1 METKQKHIHIVSFN
15 IPYPANYGGVIDVFY
30 KIKALS
36 SIGINIHL
44 HCYEY
49 GRLHAKELEEYCYSV
64 NYYKRYSGLKYYFS
78 TKPYIVNTRSNK
90 KLLTVLAK
98 DNYPILFEGLH
109 STFFLNYF
117 KNRIKIVRTHNIEH
131 EYYKNLAKI
140 ELNYLK
146 KLFFKSEAKKLLKYE
161 PILNNATTIA
171 TISKNDFIYFDKKYL
186 NTKLLPAFHPYDK
199 INIKSGKG
207 NYVLYHGNLSVG
219 ENVIAALFLINNVF
233 KELEI
238 PLIIAGKN
246 PNKHIIDAVLNNKNN
261 IEIISNP
268 DNAKM
273 NELIQNA
280 QINILPTFQGTG
292 IKLKLLAALF
302 TGRYCITNSTMVKNT
317 GLERLCSIKNS
328 AKEMSEEVKRLFN
341 IEFDE
346 KEIINRENV
355 LLKNFCNNKNA
366 KLIEKYISNN

>member
-1 METKQKHIHIVSFN
+1 MEIKQKHIHIVSFN

-36 SIGINIHL
+36 SIGIKIHL

-49 GRLHAKELEEYCYSV
+49 GRLHAKELEKYCYSV
-64 NYYKRYSGLKYYFS
+64 NYYKRYSGLKYYLS

-90 KLLTVLAK
+90 KLLNVLSK
-98 DNYPILFEGLH
+98 DNYPIIFEGLH

-131 EYYKNLAKI
+131 EYYKNLSKI
-140 ELNYLK
+140 ELNYFN

-161 PILNNATTIA
+161 SILNNATTIA
-171 TISKNDFIYFDKKYL
+171 AISKNDFIYFDKKYS
-186 NTKLLPAFHPYDK
+186 NTELLPAFHPYNK

-207 NYVLYHGNLSVG
+207 SYVLYQGNLSVG
-219 ENVIAALFLINNVF
+219 ENVTAALFLINNVF
-233 KELEI
+233 KNLKI

-246 PNKHIIDAVLNNKNN
+246 PNKHILNAALTNAK
-261 IEIISNP
+261 IQIISNP
-268 DNAKM
+268 DNSKM

-302 TGRYCITNSTMVKNT
+302 TGRYCITNSTMVENT

-328 AKEMSEEVKRLFN
+328 AKEMAEEVKRLFN
-341 IEFDE
+341 IEFNE

-355 LLKNFCNNKNA
+355 LLNNFCNNKNA
-366 KLIEKYISNN
+366 RLIEKYI